1 MTTFIFVGVCFWSK
15 TELHEMQEYE
25 RVAFPT
31 TVPEMI
37 AINEKEKK
45 EKREKMLKR
54 EEDIGKSLLKLDAW
68 KKDITARKEKRETVS
83 SASYFVNQTLTEMFC
98 SCFRMHE

>member
-1 MTTFIFVGVCFWSK
+1 MTMENVAGICFWNTK
-15 TELHEMQEYE
+15 EAAERQEYE

-45 EKREKMLKR
+45 EKRERRMAR
-54 EEDIGKSLLKLDAW
+54 EEEIAKNLLKLKGW
-68 KKDITARKEKRETVS
+68 KKDLTSRAEKKETVR
-83 SASYFVNQTLTEMFC
+83 FW
-98 SCFRMHE
+98 